1 MKKTTITFDVPKG
14 SVYFYNKEA
23 IDLNM
28 IRLMGVNIKA
38 TETPIGFFGTGLKFA
53 IATLLRN
60 KQTITIIR
68 EGEAHFFDTVVEM
81 VRDQEIEIVRMD
93 GVNLGFTVDLGR
105 NWKVWEAYR
114 ELHSNTLD
122 EGGAIS
128 DEPPRPQDFDTI
140 IVVEGNDFHEAYDD
154 RGSIFL
160 NPEQRPIAK
169 WCEVEIHEGGN
180 DFGFYRGIRAIK
192 YSEDAAFTYNV
203 TSALE
208 LTEDR
213 TVKYDFYYRHCVE
226 RAISRLESYDL
237 LERILTANNDFE
249 AKLDF
254 SSHSDDV
261 SDEFLAVCGENR
273 KNENLNKSAL
283 SLWKTK
289 QPPKIVHQ
297 TVERLESHDDK
308 LAQAF
313 EFLKL
318 MGCALDMGNIVVVE
332 RLHSGRYA
340 EPIEGSVAV
349 EKSVFEMDP
358 FEIAK
363 TIYPAVTC
371 VEHDVEPFSVA
382 YDEVVLDQF
391 FELTKRVKTS
401 VEERRIFK
409 PSGQY

>member
-1 MKKTTITFDVPKG
+1 M
-14 SVYFYNKEA
+14 SVFFYNKEA

-60 KQTITIIR
+60 KQTITIVR
-68 EGEAHFFDTVVEM
+68 EGEAHFFDTVVET
-81 VRDQEIEIVRMD
+81 VRDQEVEIVRMD
-93 GVNLGFTVDLGR
+93 GENLGFTADLGR

-140 IVVEGNDFHEAYDD
+140 IVVEGDEFHEAYED

-160 NPEQRPIAK
+160 SPERLPITK

-192 YSEDAAFTYNV
+192 HSEDAAFTYNV

-226 RAISRLESYDL
+226 RAISRLEDYDL
-237 LERILTANNDFE
+237 LEEILLANNEFE
-249 AKLDF
+249 SKLDF
-254 SSHSDDV
+254 SSHAEDV
-261 SDEFLAVCGENR
+261 SDEFLSVCGVNR

-283 SLWKTK
+283 QVWKTK
-289 QPPKIVHQ
+289 QPPRIVHH
-297 TVERLESHDDK
+297 TTERIESYDDK
-308 LAQAF
+308 LSQAF
-313 EFLKL
+313 VFIKL
-318 MGCALDMGNIVVVE
+318 MGVEVAMSDIFVVD

-340 EPIEGSVAV
+340 EVMDNGVAV
-349 EKSVFEMDP
+349 DKSVFESEAID
-358 FEIAK
+358 IAK
-363 TIYPAVTC
+363 KIFPALVC
-371 VEHDVEPFSVA
+371 HQHDVEPFSSC
-382 YDEVVLDQF
+382 YDEEVVDLLF
-391 FELTKRVKTS
+391 SLTERVKTS
-401 VEERRIFK
+401 IDKRRIFK